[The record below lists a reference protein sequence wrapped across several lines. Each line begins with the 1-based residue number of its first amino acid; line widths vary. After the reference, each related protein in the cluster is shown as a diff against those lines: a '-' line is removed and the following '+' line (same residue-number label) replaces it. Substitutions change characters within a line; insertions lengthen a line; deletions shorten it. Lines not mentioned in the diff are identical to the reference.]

1 MSARKAVTSRAVY
14 LRSESNV
21 TRSSRAAVGR
31 ETTGWRAVVRVLLLV
46 LLLGAVMVGL
56 GWLVT
61 HSFAHAWPF
70 TAEDGVDRGLAARRE
85 PVLNTVTGV
94 LSTVADTPC
103 TVLLAAAAIVV
114 ARLVTGRWRASG
126 LIASALL
133 IEVGLFLITTVLVHR
148 SRPGVIELDH
158 SPPTSSFPSGHTA
171 AAVALYGAVAWLIAR
186 GTGRWQSWLLLLM
199 PAAVAFARLYRGMHH
214 PSDVV
219 AGFLLGA
226 GSLAIAIRAVYA
238 PLPLPGRTQP
248 SAARGSRYR
257 SRSAI
262 SEGRR

>member
-21 TRSSRAAVGR
+21 TRSNRAAAGR
-31 ETTGWRAVVRVLLLV
+31 DATRWRAVIGVLLSV

-70 TAEDGVDRGLAARRE
+70 TAEDGVDRGLAAHRD
-85 PVLNTVTGV
+85 PVLTTVTGV
-94 LSTVADTPC
+94 LSTVADTPV
-103 TVLLAAAAIVV
+103 TVLLAAAAIIV
-114 ARLVTGRWRASG
+114 ARLVTRRWRASA

-133 IEVGLFLITTVLVHR
+133 IEVSLFLITTVLVHR

-186 GTGRWQSWLLLLM
+186 GTGRWQAWLLLLM

-226 GSLAIAIRAVYA
+226 CSLAIAVHAVYA
-238 PLPLPGRTQP
+238 QRPLSGRAQP
-248 SAARGSRYR
+248 SPARSPRYR

>member
-14 LRSESNV
+14 LRSDSNAAR
-21 TRSSRAAVGR
+21 TNRAAAGR
-31 ETTGWRAVVRVLLLV
+31 DATHWRAVPWVLLSV
-46 LLLGAVMVGL
+46 LLLGAVMAGL

-61 HSFAHAWPF
+61 HSFAHVWPF
-70 TAEDGVDRGLAARRE
+70 TAEDGVDRGLAAHRD
-85 PVLNTVTGV
+85 PVLNAVTGV
-94 LSTVADTPC
+94 LSTVADTTC
-103 TVLLAAAAIVV
+103 TVLLAVAAIVV
-114 ARLVTGRWRASG
+114 ARLVTRRWRASA
-126 LIASALL
+126 LIASALV
-133 IEVGLFLITTVLVHR
+133 IEVGLFLATTVLVHR
-148 SRPGVIELDH
+148 ARPGVIELDH

-171 AAVALYGAVAWLIAR
+171 AAMALYGAVAWLIAR
-186 GTGRWQSWLLLLM
+186 GTGRWQAWLLLLM

-226 GSLAIAIRAVYA
+226 CSLAIAAHAVYA
-238 PLPLPGRTQP
+238 RRSLPSRTQP
-248 SAARGSRYR
+248 SPARAARYR